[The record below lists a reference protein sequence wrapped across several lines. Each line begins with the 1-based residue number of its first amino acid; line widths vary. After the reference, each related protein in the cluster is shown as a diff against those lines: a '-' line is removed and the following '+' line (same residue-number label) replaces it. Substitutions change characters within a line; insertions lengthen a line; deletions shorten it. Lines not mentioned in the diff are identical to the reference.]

1 MRLPVVVLGS
11 SGHAKVIIEILEE
24 DGGIVVHGC
33 TSPDPTIGPEFA
45 CPLLGT
51 DEILPELLRSGIKHA
66 FVAIGDNRI
75 RFRLMRAVAELGFGL
90 VRAVSRH
97 AVVSTRARVG
107 EGAAIMPGAIV
118 NVDSEIGDGA
128 IVNTGAT
135 VDHDCRIG
143 ECAHV
148 APGVNLAGNVR
159 VGAGAFLGIG
169 CCVIPGVSI
178 GDWAVVG
185 AGAAVVR
192 DVPAGVT
199 ALGVPATPRDT
210 AGERRR

>member
-1 MRLPVVVLGS
+1 MVLGS
-11 SGHAKVIIEILEE
+11 SGHAKVIIEVLEE
-24 DGGIVVHGC
+24 DDSIVVHGC
-33 TSPDPTIGPEFA
+33 TSPDPAQRPGFA
-45 CPLLGT
+45 HPLLGT
-51 DEILPELLRSGIKHA
+51 DDILPELLRSGVNHA
-66 FVAIGDNRI
+66 FVAIGDNRL
-75 RFRLMRAVAELGFGL
+75 RFRAMRAVTELGFSL
-90 VRAVSRH
+90 VRAVSRR
-97 AVVSTRARVG
+97 AVVSSRARIG
-107 EGAAIMPGAIV
+107 GGAAIMPGAIV

-135 VDHDCRIG
+135 VDHDCRVG
-143 ECAHV
+143 ECAHI

-199 ALGVPATPRDT
+199 VLGVPAMPKDASR
-210 AGERRR
+210 ARRR

>member
-1 MRLPVVVLGS
+1 VRLPVVVLGA
-11 SGHAKVIIEILEE
+11 SGHAKVVIELLEE
-24 DGGIVVHGC
+24 DSSIVIHGC
-33 TSPDPTIGPEFA
+33 TSPDSAKAPGLA

-51 DEILPELLRSGIKHA
+51 DETLPDILRSGVKHA

-75 RFRLMRAVAELGFGL
+75 RFRAMRAVTELGFSL
-90 VRAVSRH
+90 VRAVSSR
-97 AVVSTRARVG
+97 AVVSARARVG
-107 EGAAIMPGAIV
+107 MGAAIMPGAVV

-143 ECAHV
+143 ECAHI

-199 ALGVPATPRDT
+199 VLGHSH
-210 AGERRR
+210 GRRA